1 MVLESF
7 RQMRSVLKELP
18 RIVILAHRTPEHIG
32 EIRRV
37 TKVEEASFYSVI
49 DGNPEHCVSKRN
61 RGKGSDTWLGCP
73 SDTKYDGAVCTVLN
87 RRDDSKTQ
95 PVFMSFRI
103 MEEK

>member
-18 RIVILAHRTPEHIG
+18 RIEILAHRTPEHIG

-49 DGNPEHCVSKRN
+49 DGNPEHRVSKRN
-61 RGKGSDTWLGCP
+61 RGKG

>member
-18 RIVILAHRTPEHIG
+18 RIEILAHRTPEHIG

-37 TKVEEASFYSVI
+37 TKVEETSRVI